1 MAEPMLTPPSPTF
14 ARMQALDLSLC
25 RVLNRANR
33 REYVGRFFAL
43 FSRLGDGVFW
53 YTLMLLV
60 PLVHGRGAIVVS
72 VHMALTGVAALL
84 IYKWLKARTSRPR
97 PFMVS
102 DHIIRRVPP
111 LDEYSFPSGHT
122 LHAVAF
128 SLVLL
133 SHLPEWFWVVAPFTL
148 LVAASRPILGLH
160 YPSDVLAGALVGAV
174 VAGISIAAASTLLA

>member
-1 MAEPMLTPPSPTF
+1 MAEPMLTTSSPGF
-14 ARMQALDLSLC
+14 ARMQALDLFLCSLM
-25 RVLNRANR
+25 NRANQ
-33 REYVGRFFAL
+33 RELVGGFFAV

-53 YTLMLLV
+53 YTLMLLL
-60 PLVHGRGAIVVS
+60 PLLHGRGAIVVS

-102 DHIIRRVPP
+102 DRIIRRVRA

-133 SHLPEWFWVVAPFTL
+133 SHMPDWFWVVVPFTV
-148 LVAASRPILGLH
+148 LVAASRPVLGLH
-160 YPSDVLAGALVGAV
+160 YPSDVLAGALVGAI
-174 VAGISIAAASTLLA
+174 VAATSIGLGSLLLA